1 MGQGHTNCGTM
12 GAPVTSF
19 WPRGSI
25 VAALYGDVILA
36 GAGAGSCR
44 DVYHPGVQV
53 DSTTSVED
61 LRMGAG
67 NRDVGT
73 TSAATVLQ
81 GNLEKIQ
88 GR

>member
-36 GAGAGSCR
+36 GAGAGSWQ
-44 DVYHPGVQV
+44 DVYHTGVQV
-53 DSTTSVED
+53 DSTTAVKD

-73 TSAATVLQ
+73 ASADCAAQ
-81 GNLEKIQ
+81 GQ
-88 GR
+88 A